1 MNVRTRLAIF
11 GWVALAACATTG
23 RLQPPTIRV
32 TDITMDAFTSA
43 DAKFTL
49 QVTLANPNFREVA
62 VDALAAELRIEN
74 VPVGTARLTAP
85 LRLPARGE
93 ATASIV
99 ASADLISSLRASAEI
114 ARRLDQEKRA
124 TPGVRYAVAGTVNL
138 EGGIV
143 VPFSKAG
150 EFRLSVGAP
159 SR

>member
-1 MNVRTRLAIF
+1 MKTYAILACL
-11 GWVALAACATTG
+11 ALGACATTG
-23 RLQPPTIRV
+23 RLEPPTVRI

-74 VPVGTARLTAP
+74 VPVGTARLAAP

-114 ARRLDQEKRA
+114 ARRLDREKSA
-124 TPGVRYAVAGTVNL
+124 PPGVRYAVAGTVDL

-143 VPFSKAG
+143 VPFSRAG
-150 EFRLSVGAP
+150 EFRLPVGVP
-159 SR
+159 SK